1 MGSARSLLLLARRAR
16 RLLDGAAAVPQH
28 RSVRRV
34 ERGERATSALLR
46 RLQAAVPSVSPGA
59 FEPAV
64 RAHRAAERLG
74 GDLARRRGHGG
85 GEEEEQQEEVEAEKE
100 EGGGDGNVEGDA
112 TVGSVP
118 RPPLR
123 RGVIRQWW
131 GGVRGGL
138 GG

>member
-1 MGSARSLLLLARRAR
+1 MEG
-16 RLLDGAAAVPQH
+16 
-28 RSVRRV
+28 
-34 ERGERATSALLR
+34 GERRERAASALLR
-46 RLQAAVPSVSPGA
+46 RLQTTVPCVSPGA

-85 GEEEEQQEEVEAEKE
+85 GKEEEQGA
-100 EGGGDGNVEGDA
+100 DAGDA

-123 RGVIRQWW
+123 RGVIR
-131 GGVRGGL
+131 
-138 GG
+138 

>member
-1 MGSARSLLLLARRAR
+1 MGSLLLLAQRAR
-16 RLLDGAAAVPQH
+16 RPLGGAAAVPEH
-28 RSVRRV
+28 RSVGGWKG
-34 ERGERATSALLR
+34 GEGAAPALLR
-46 RLQAAVPSVSPGA
+46 RLQTAVPSVSPGA

-85 GEEEEQQEEVEAEKE
+85 GEEEEDG
-100 EGGGDGNVEGDA
+100 GGGDDESGSVEDDDEDDDDENDDDENDDDA

-123 RGVIRQWW
+123 RGVIR
-131 GGVRGGL
+131 
-138 GG
+138 